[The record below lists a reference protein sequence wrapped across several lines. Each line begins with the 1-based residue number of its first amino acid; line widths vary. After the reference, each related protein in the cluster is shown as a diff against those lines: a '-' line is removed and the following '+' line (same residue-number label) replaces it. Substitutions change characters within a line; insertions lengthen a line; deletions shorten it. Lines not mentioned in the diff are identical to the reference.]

1 MLPWSIDFLGRYEE
15 ITFESQVLKNN
26 RLGDPYK
33 RPLWVYVPPGYDDE
47 PGRRYPSVYVI
58 QGFTG
63 QLDMWRN
70 RSAFGAKTYPELA
83 DELFATGEASPCIV
97 VWVDAWT
104 SVGGAQFLDSPAL

>member
-1 MLPWSIDFLGRYEE
+1 MLPWSTELAGRFDEVTLDSE
-15 ITFESQVLKNN
+15 VLKGNP
-26 RLGDPYK
+26 LGDPSQ

-70 RSAFGAKTYPELA
+70 RSAFRNNFSELA
-83 DELFATGEASPCIV
+83 DELFAKGEAPPCIV
-97 VWVDAWT
+97 VSVDCWT
-104 SVGGAQFLDSPAL
+104 SLG